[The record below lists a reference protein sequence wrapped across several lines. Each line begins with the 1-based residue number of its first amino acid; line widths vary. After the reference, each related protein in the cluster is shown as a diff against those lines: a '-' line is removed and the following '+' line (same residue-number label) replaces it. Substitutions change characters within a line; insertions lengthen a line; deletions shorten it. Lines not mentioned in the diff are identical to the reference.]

1 MDLGTSQPRN
11 SIYEDAFK
19 QLCCISAPL
28 ETDALVAVLAL
39 VAVELEV
46 VVEDEAVLHVPR
58 HLDPDG
64 GRS

>member
-1 MDLGTSQPRN
+1 MIFHEGGIRRAESC
-11 SIYEDAFK
+11 S
-19 QLCCISAPL
+19 CIRSPL

-46 VVEDEAVLHVPR
+46 VVEDEAVLHVAG

>member
-28 ETDALVAVLAL
+28 ETDALVAVLV
-39 VAVELEV
+39 VAIELEV
-46 VVEDEAVLHVPR
+46 VVEDEAVLHVAG

>member
-19 QLCCISAPL
+19 RCISAPL
-28 ETDALVAVLAL
+28 ETDALVAVLV
-39 VAVELEV
+39 VAIELEV
-46 VVEDEAVLHVPR
+46 VVEDEAVLHVAG